1 MADLKSPT
9 ERFSNRVDNY
19 TKYRPSYPQTVINYF
34 QDHCELNRS
43 SIVADVGSGTGIFTE
58 LLLQG
63 GYHVFA
69 VEPNEKM
76 RRAAEDSLSVNPR
89 FRSVKG
95 KAERTGLDSHSI
107 DLVTVAQAFHWFRHE
122 ETLLEFRRIIKPSRR
137 IALVWNQR
145 KINNPFQKAYD
156 QMLRIH
162 VPDYDKVNHRKIDNG
177 KIGSFLDPFGYQRF
191 SFENHQHF
199 NLEGLAGRMQSSSYA
214 PTPEMPQYAELMDA
228 LREIFQQYAIEGYVK
243 FEYETLVHIG
253 RPNNRIVSTSAI

>member
-156 QMLRIH
+156 QMQRIQFTPSSDKAMEDWVRAFAFNVPRRKPSQLRQLQFH
-162 VPDYDKVNHRKIDNG
+162 CG
-177 KIGSFLDPFGYQRF
+177 KPPPAAEPSICTCMGSVLGQR
-191 SFENHQHF
+191 
-199 NLEGLAGRMQSSSYA
+199 A
-214 PTPEMPQYAELMDA
+214 
-228 LREIFQQYAIEGYVK
+228 
-243 FEYETLVHIG
+243 
-253 RPNNRIVSTSAI
+253 